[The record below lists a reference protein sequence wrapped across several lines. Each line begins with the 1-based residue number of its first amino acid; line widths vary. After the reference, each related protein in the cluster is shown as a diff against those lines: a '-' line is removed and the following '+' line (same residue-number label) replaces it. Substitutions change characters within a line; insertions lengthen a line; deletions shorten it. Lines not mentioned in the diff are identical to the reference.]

1 MEKLLSFINY
11 SYDGYPKR
19 INDIRNIGNTPAD
32 WHKLKKQY
40 NQKAIKYVSSEE
52 VVKFYKSLIDIYC
65 FQEAYPNMYYNYS
78 NSLNY
83 SSYIS
88 ELNTLLLGCP
98 ELINFHTISYISSLD
113 ISETKIKLGQKDETL
128 DKISRSFFDIAEFQI
143 LYSNSMS
150 NGDALEK
157 MNAE

>member
-1 MEKLLSFINY
+1 
-11 SYDGYPKR
+11 
-19 INDIRNIGNTPAD
+19 
-32 WHKLKKQY
+32 
-40 NQKAIKYVSSEE
+40 
-52 VVKFYKSLIDIYC
+52 C

-88 ELNTLLLGCP
+88 ELNTLLHGCP
-98 ELINFHTISYISSLD
+98 ELINSHTISYISSLD

-128 DKISRSFFDIAEFQI
+128 DKIRRSFFDIAEFQI

-157 MNAE
+157 MNAELLDLGIKNTGLPALNKLKEWQQKRPEAYYSYAKFHNYVTEDYNNNLADYLSIKERYS